1 MVKAT
6 MIGHVE
12 SIDTSGNYENSFV
25 VTDEGMPDTKFVNHV
40 KFLVSSK
47 KTELMDTFKVGD
59 KVYLRR
65 NNTTPYE
72 ILYKTETHIVIMLE
86 GSTEPQARANNTFLI
101 NGPVYQPRA
110 EKSKMEEA
118 EEA

>member
-12 SIDTSGNYENSFV
+12 SVDTSGNYENSFV

-59 KVYLRR
+59 KVKVTFYV
-65 NNTTPYE
+65 TGVEGESKKTGKPYQINKLMVGE
-72 ILYKTETHIVIMLE
+72 IVVLE
-86 GSTEPQARANNTFLI
+86 SAKP
-101 NGPVYQPRA
+101 A
-110 EKSKMEEA
+110 ESQDSQEIEDDSDIPF
-118 EEA
+118 

>member
-12 SIDTSGNYENSFV
+12 SVDTSGNYENSFV
-25 VTDEGMPDTKFVNHV
+25 VTDEKMPDTKFVNHV

-59 KVYLRR
+59 KVKVTFYV
-65 NNTTPYE
+65 TGIAGESQKTGKPYQINKLMVGGIE
-72 ILYKTETHIVIMLE
+72 VLESAQGGQPQQKTV
-86 GSTEPQARANNTFLI
+86 
-101 NGPVYQPRA
+101 
-110 EKSKMEEA
+110 EE
-118 EEA
+118 EVDDIPF